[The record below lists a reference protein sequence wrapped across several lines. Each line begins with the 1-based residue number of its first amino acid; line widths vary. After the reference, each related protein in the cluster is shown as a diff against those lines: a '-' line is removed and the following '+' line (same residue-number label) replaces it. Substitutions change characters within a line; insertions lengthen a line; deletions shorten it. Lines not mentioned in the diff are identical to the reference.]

1 MCFST
6 ENSFMKK
13 INEINFA
20 RELKEYISAK
30 IEDLGNV
37 VYQQNVKIKDL
48 GTDVYQQNV
57 KIKDLG
63 IDVYQ
68 RAKHKNQIFRNL
80 YQLNVKSKI

>member
-48 GTDVYQQNV
+48 G
-57 KIKDLG
+57 

-68 RAKHKNQIFRNL
+68 RTKYKNQRFRNL